1 MKRLNLNYLVS
12 VENLTAGI
20 DIEYF
25 KEGDPLVKMKF
36 TNNEVHYIK
45 CETVE
50 KAIEKA
56 ADITMIKGYL
66 ILP

>member
-1 MKRLNLNYLVS
+1 MKRLNLNYLVR
-12 VENLTAGI
+12 VETLTAGS
-20 DIEYF
+20 DIGSF

-36 TNNEVHYIK
+36 TNNEVHYIQ

-50 KAIEKA
+50 EAVKKV
-56 ADITMIKGYL
+56 ADITRMGGYL